1 MTDANIS
8 QTLSD
13 ILQTLKETKQE
24 IAELGKKVDAAVLNL
39 NSLVQIARNKP
50 KAS

>member
-8 QTLSD
+8 QTLSA
-13 ILQTLKETKQE
+13 ILQTPKETKQE
-24 IAELGKKVDAAVLNL
+24 IADLGKKMDIAVLNL
-39 NSLVQIARNKP
+39 NNLVQIARNKP

>member
-1 MTDANIS
+1 MTDADIS
-8 QTLSD
+8 QTLSA
-13 ILQTLKETKQE
+13 ILQTLKETKRE
-24 IAELGKKVDAAVLNL
+24 IAELSKKVDAAVLNL